1 MSLEPVMPKDDL
13 VGLDLSQQEVDPF
26 TMVTNLHQQLNSKL
40 ILPSLFCDPSTLY
53 IVIGFSKG
61 DGSRPT
67 LFAHSKSMKQLV
79 HPESTRAFVMAH
91 LPVLRASKCTWM
103 ASSHGTRFSTSGCT
117 LVGRSASLTS
127 SFTS

>member
-1 MSLEPVMPKDDL
+1 MIGCSLFFSCLKKKGLAYGDFEGWIRPEASCSSTQRFISPISSRVKEYSLEERC
-13 VGLDLSQQEVDPF
+13 SATF
-26 TMVTNLHQQLNSKL
+26 TSSSIPNW

-79 HPESTRAFVMAH
+79 HP
-91 LPVLRASKCTWM
+91 
-103 ASSHGTRFSTSGCT
+103 
-117 LVGRSASLTS
+117 
-127 SFTS
+127 